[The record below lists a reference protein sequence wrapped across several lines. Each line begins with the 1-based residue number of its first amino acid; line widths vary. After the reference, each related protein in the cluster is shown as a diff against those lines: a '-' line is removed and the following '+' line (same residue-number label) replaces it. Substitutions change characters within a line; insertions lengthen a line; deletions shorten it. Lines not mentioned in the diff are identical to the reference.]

1 MGNIRIHIGLNTPV
15 EAPAEMWLTALLVS
29 LPINMRE
36 RVLQNLDSIRKSH
49 LKIIKPTPGANGKI
63 LMPG

>member
-1 MGNIRIHIGLNTPV
+1 MGNIRLHIGLNDPV
-15 EAPAEMWLTALLVS
+15 EAPVEMWLTALLVS
-29 LPINMRE
+29 LPADIRA

-49 LKIIKPTPGANGKI
+49 LKIIKPTAGAAGKI